1 MTINDKLAKR
11 NLFIMMGAQV
21 FAGAQMP
28 MLFIVAGL
36 AGQSFDINI
45 CWATLPISLIVFGSM
60 TTAPWL
66 STVMQNFG
74 RRPGFIIGSFGGAVG
89 GALGAYALF
98 INSFPLFLLASYFT
112 GIYMSAQAFL
122 RFAAI
127 DTASEEFRPKAISY
141 LMAVGLVPAIL
152 GPQLV
157 KLTADMFVIPF
168 IGVYLSVVIINII
181 GSVFF
186 LFLRIP
192 LPRKVENHF
201 NEGRSRLELL
211 KSPKITVSIICA
223 MVSYALMNLVMTSTP
238 LAVVGCG
245 FDHKNAADIVMAHVL
260 GMFVPS
266 FFTGHLIIK
275 YGAPRIISIGL
286 LILAFAGISNLL
298 GIELINF
305 YIGLIFLG
313 IGWNFG
319 FIGAT
324 TMLASSYKESERGKA
339 QGMND
344 FFVFG
349 FVTLASLA
357 SGSLMN
363 CSAET
368 PVEGWTSV
376 NLAMI
381 PFLILAGCSLIW
393 LSKKSFAQ
401 SQA

>member
-1 MTINDKLAKR
+1 MAINDKLAKR
-11 NLFIMMGAQV
+11 NLFIMMRAQV
-21 FAGAQMP
+21 FSGAQMP

-98 INSFPLFLLASYFT
+98 INSFPVFLVASYFT

-186 LFLRIP
+186 
-192 LPRKVENHF
+192 
-201 NEGRSRLELL
+201 
-211 KSPKITVSIICA
+211 
-223 MVSYALMNLVMTSTP
+223 
-238 LAVVGCG
+238 
-245 FDHKNAADIVMAHVL
+245 
-260 GMFVPS
+260 S
-266 FFTGHLIIK
+266 FFKNTI
-275 YGAPRIISIGL
+275 
-286 LILAFAGISNLL
+286 
-298 GIELINF
+298 
-305 YIGLIFLG
+305 
-313 IGWNFG
+313 
-319 FIGAT
+319 T
-324 TMLASSYKESERGKA
+324 
-339 QGMND
+339 
-344 FFVFG
+344 
-349 FVTLASLA
+349 
-357 SGSLMN
+357 
-363 CSAET
+363 
-368 PVEGWTSV
+368 
-376 NLAMI
+376 
-381 PFLILAGCSLIW
+381 
-393 LSKKSFAQ
+393 KKSRKSFY
-401 SQA
+401 

>member
-98 INSFPLFLLASYFT
+98 INSFPLFLVASYFT

-157 KLTADMFVIPF
+157 KFTADMFVIPF

-211 KSPKITVSIICA
+211 KSPKIIVSIICA
-223 MVSYALMNLVMTSTP
+223 MVS
-238 LAVVGCG
+238 
-245 FDHKNAADIVMAHVL
+245 
-260 GMFVPS
+260 
-266 FFTGHLIIK
+266 
-275 YGAPRIISIGL
+275 
-286 LILAFAGISNLL
+286 
-298 GIELINF
+298 
-305 YIGLIFLG
+305 
-313 IGWNFG
+313 
-319 FIGAT
+319 
-324 TMLASSYKESERGKA
+324 
-339 QGMND
+339 
-344 FFVFG
+344 
-349 FVTLASLA
+349 
-357 SGSLMN
+357 
-363 CSAET
+363 
-368 PVEGWTSV
+368 
-376 NLAMI
+376 
-381 PFLILAGCSLIW
+381 
-393 LSKKSFAQ
+393 
-401 SQA
+401 